1 MLVSVMRT
9 VLNLHKFMQKN
20 TGKLTIKCK
29 TEVLDLKWKKK
40 KNLLPELFSVW

>member
-29 TEVLDLKWKKK
+29 TEVLDLK
-40 KNLLPELFSVW
+40 